1 MCVSVCVR
9 LHSVC
14 VYCLIYVAWSV
25 FCFSCRCPLRGSSCR
40 PPRGPIPPSWLS
52 CRQWDSQIDRLTLE
66 VHPYLLHLSHSVP
79 ATLPLSL
86 ILPDLSCPPSCIPS
100 SLIPLLFLP
109 SYFPPSLLF
118 FSSCLFSLSSLP
130 PSLSPCHPP
139 FLSLE
144 VLSCQRVMPHFP
156 FSSHFSAA
164 LIDTGGDLNAAV
176 NILLR

>member
-1 MCVSVCVR
+1 MSVCVR

-25 FCFSCRCPLRGSSCR
+25 FCFHYRCPLRGSSCR

-86 ILPDLSCPPSCIPS
+86 ILPDLSCPPSCILSFLMHLFFPHP
-100 SLIPLLFLP
+100 LALPPLLLP
-109 SYFPPSLLF
+109 SIPPFLLILPILPFLPPSLLVPL
-118 FSSCLFSLSSLP
+118 SSSLP
-130 PSLSPCHPP
+130 LS
-139 FLSLE
+139 
-144 VLSCQRVMPHFP
+144 
-156 FSSHFSAA
+156 
-164 LIDTGGDLNAAV
+164 
-176 NILLR
+176 